1 LRVRSPNNLRNKNI
15 FYTDSNG
22 LEMHDR
28 FYSYKPEY
36 DMNYLGNPITD
47 NYYPVNS
54 AIYIED
60 PSTKVRFT
68 LMTER
73 ALAGSSQN
81 KGEIEVVIHSRNIDT
96 FSDDIDDTEND
107 GSGEKS
113 IAARTTTY
121 LLFSNDIIKSKQRDN
136 QVDID
141 NKPVTFYAAVESN
154 FFTKD
159 EHEKQS
165 RPSVIPEHVKVS
177 IKNLDENDIQI
188 RFTNLHDTETAE
200 FDFYSGTTKVVNYVL
215 SELFRG
221 KDIITNDIY
230 EVSLTGNQLR
240 SEVLKNKLVFRELHD
255 LKLNDVLPKNNNKL
269 TLRPLEIRTFVARNI
284 AIENARLLIESK
296 VIIEPTISSE
306 YISIAL
312 FALACVIAFGVSAVL
327 SRKIQ
332 MSRIETT
339 SPKLPISAN

>member
-1 LRVRSPNNLRNKNI
+1 
-15 FYTDSNG
+15 
-22 LEMHDR
+22 
-28 FYSYKPEY
+28 
-36 DMNYLGNPITD
+36 
-47 NYYPVNS
+47 
-54 AIYIED
+54 
-60 PSTKVRFT
+60 
-68 LMTER
+68 
-73 ALAGSSQN
+73 
-81 KGEIEVVIHSRNIDT
+81 VVIHSRNIDT
-96 FSDDIDDTEND
+96 FSDDIDDTENE
-107 GSGEKS
+107 GNGEKS

-284 AIENARLLIESK
+284 AIENARLLIEYK
-296 VIIEPTISSE
+296 VISEPTISSE

-339 SPKLPISAN
+339 GPKLPISAN